1 MTTKYLFDIN
11 SPQDLKKIPQ
21 DQLPIVCQEVR
32 DLIIKVVSMR
42 GGHLAS
48 SIGAVDMIVALHYL
62 FDAPYDKIIWDVGH
76 QAYAHKIL
84 TGRREQFCSLR
95 TYKGISGFPN
105 QFESIY
111 DTFIVGHANTA
122 ISVGLGM
129 RTAMDM
135 QRING
140 KVISVIGDAT
150 LTGGMAYEALNNAGH
165 LKKNFLVILNDN
177 EMAISRN
184 VGGMSKYLNK
194 IITAPIYNRLKKD
207 ITQLIEKIPSIG
219 QNVLK
224 TSHKLEESIKNLI
237 VPGIIFE
244 ELGFRYF
251 GPVDGHNIF
260 ELIKIL
266 SSIKDNPEPT
276 FLHVITKKGKGYK
289 PAEDNPE
296 WFHGAS
302 PFIIETGEPAKK
314 SKSTSYTDVFG
325 DAIVEIARENTKVVA
340 VTAAM
345 CSGTGLKKF
354 EKEFPDRFYD
364 VGIAEQH
371 AVTFAG
377 GMAKEGL
384 RPIVAIYSTFMQRA
398 YDQLLHDVCLQN
410 VPVCF
415 ALDRGGLV
423 GADGPTHHGV
433 FDLSFLRNV
442 PRLVLAQPK
451 DGMELKALLKTA
463 VNYDGPFA
471 IRFPRN
477 TVPAPLTDDAITE
490 IPVGTAETVRQ
501 GTDGYIL
508 TLGNHVYT
516 AQELCDELVD
526 DGYDLGVINARF
538 IKPMDM
544 EMIESIAQ
552 SKKPVITIEDNALMG
567 GFGSAVLEALHDKGY
582 HNIPVLRLGIKD
594 EFIQHGDLPALY
606 ELCGLDKESI
616 RKSVKSFMERVASQ
630 SIYALSE

>member
-1 MTTKYLFDIN
+1 MSTKYLFDIN
-11 SPQDLKKIPQ
+11 SPQDVKKIPQ
-21 DQLPIVCQEVR
+21 DQLPTLCQEIR

-48 SIGAVDMIVALHYL
+48 SLGAVEIITALHYL

-129 RTAMDM
+129 LTAMDM

-165 LKKNFLVILNDN
+165 LKKNFMVILNDN

-207 ITQLIEKIPSIG
+207 LGQLIEKIPSIG
-219 QNVLK
+219 HNVLK

-251 GPVDGHNIF
+251 GPVDGNDIF
-260 ELIKIL
+260 ELIKIMK
-266 SSIKDNPEPT
+266 SIKDNPEPT

-302 PFIIETGEPAKK
+302 PFVIETGKAAK
-314 SKSTSYTDVFG
+314 SSTALRYTDVFG
-325 DAIVEIARENTKVVA
+325 DALLELGKENTKVVA
-340 VTAAM
+340 ITAAM

-354 EKEFPDRFYD
+354 EAEFPNRFFD

-377 GMAKEGL
+377 GMAKEGM
-384 RPIVAIYSTFMQRA
+384 RPVVAIYSTFLQRA
-398 YDQLLHDVCLQN
+398 YDQVIHDVCLQD

-423 GADGPTHHGV
+423 GTDGPTHHGV

-442 PRLVLAQPK
+442 PRLVIAQPK
-451 DGMELKALLKTA
+451 DGNELKALMKTA
-463 VNYDGPFA
+463 INYDGPFA

-477 TVPAPLTDDAITE
+477 N
-490 IPVGTAETVRQ
+490 IPVPLKKGSVEEISVGSAEIIHH
-501 GTDGYIL
+501 GTDANIL
-508 TLGNHVYT
+508 TLGNHVYI
-516 AQELCDELVD
+516 AQEVCDSLRLEGLDV
-526 DGYDLGVINARF
+526 GVVNARF
-538 IKPMDM
+538 VKPLDT
-544 EMIESIAQ
+544 EMLKAIAKD
-552 SKKPVITIEDNALMG
+552 KKPIITIEDNALIG
-567 GFGSAVLEALHDKGY
+567 GFGSAVLEALQDMGIY
-582 HNIPVLRLGIKD
+582 SVPVLRLGIKD
-594 EFIQHGDLPALY
+594 EFITHGELPELY
-606 ELCGLDKESI
+606 RLCGLDAEGI
-616 RKSVKSFMERVASQ
+616 RKSIESFLERIASQ
-630 SIYALSE
+630 SMFALSE

>member
-1 MTTKYLFDIN
+1 MTKKYLFDIN
-11 SPQDLKKIPQ
+11 SPQDVKKIPQ
-21 DQLPIVCQEVR
+21 DQLPILCQEIR

-48 SIGAVDMIVALHYL
+48 SLGAVEIITALHYL
-62 FDAPYDKIIWDVGH
+62 FDAPHDKIIWDVGH

-129 RTAMDM
+129 LTAMNM
-135 QRING
+135 RRING

-165 LKKNFLVILNDN
+165 MKKNFLVILNDN
-177 EMAISRN
+177 EMAISKN

-207 ITQLIEKIPSIG
+207 ISLLLEKIPTIG
-219 QNVLK
+219 HNVIK
-224 TSHKLEESIKNLI
+224 TSQKLEESIKNLI

-251 GPVDGHNIF
+251 GPVDGNDIF
-260 ELIKIL
+260 ELIKIIK
-266 SSIKDNPEPT
+266 SIKDNSEPT
-276 FLHVITKKGKGYK
+276 ILHVITKKGKGYK
-289 PAEDNPE
+289 PAEENPE
-296 WFHGAS
+296 SFHGAV

-314 SKSTSYTDVFG
+314 TSVTRYTDVFG
-325 DAIVEIARENTKVVA
+325 DALVDIAKENTKVVA
-340 VTAAM
+340 ITAAM
-345 CSGTGLKKF
+345 CSGTGLKQF
-354 EKEFPDRFYD
+354 EEKFPDRFFD

-377 GMAKEGL
+377 GMAKEGM
-384 RPIVAIYSTFMQRA
+384 RPIVAIYSTFLQRS
-398 YDQLLHDVCLQN
+398 YDQVMHDVCLQN

-415 ALDRGGLV
+415 AIDRGGLV
-423 GADGPTHHGV
+423 GTDGPTHHGV
-433 FDLSFLRNV
+433 FDLSYLRNI
-442 PRLVLAQPK
+442 PRMVVAQPK
-451 DGMELKALLKTA
+451 DGNELRSLLKTS

-477 TVPAPLTDDAITE
+477 TIPAPMKNEPMTE
-490 IPVGTAETVRQ
+490 IPVGTAEIIRQ
-501 GTDGYIL
+501 GSDAHIL
-508 TLGNHVYT
+508 TLGNHVYI
-516 AQELCDELVD
+516 AQEVCDKLANEGLNV
-526 DGYDLGVINARF
+526 GVVNARF
-538 IKPMDM
+538 IKPLDLDM
-544 EMIESIAQ
+544 IKTVI
-552 SKKPVITIEDNALMG
+552 KDNKPIITIEDNVLMG
-567 GFGSAVLEALHDKGY
+567 GFGSAVLEAIQDMGFHAV
-582 HNIPVLRLGIKD
+582 PVLRLGIKD
-594 EFIQHGDLPALY
+594 EFITHGELPELY
-606 ELCGLDKESI
+606 HLCGLDSEGI
-616 RKSVKSFMERVASQ
+616 RKSIESFLERISSR
-630 SIYALSE
+630 SIFAISE